1 MWIIRHY
8 GDIMDKYD
16 VIIVGSGPAGLTAGI
31 YAGRQ
36 GLKVLILE
44 KGVTGGAGLMVPN
57 MENYPGFEI
66 VSGKQLI
73 EYTKKQALKYVEIK
87 ELEEVKK
94 IEIID
99 KAEMKVLTQKN
110 KYKTKSLILCTGTV
124 HRSLGAPGESEFLG
138 KGVFYCA
145 VCDGPLFV
153 GKRILVVG
161 GGNTAAQ
168 GALFL
173 DNIGAYVALVHRR
186 DELRAEKYLK
196 EKLDEQEIPII
207 WDAVVDEIKGDMVVK
222 SVVLHHLKDDIKKE
236 YDMDG
241 IYIAIGE
248 SPVNELAE
256 SIGVEI
262 DKRGYIKT
270 DKSQKTNIPFV
281 YSAGDITGGVNQWV
295 VACGE
300 GAVAALSAYNDL
312 TKLE

>member
-1 MWIIRHY
+1 MKHY
-8 GDIMDKYD
+8 GDIMDEYD
-16 VIIVGSGPAGLTAGI
+16 VIIIGSGPAGLTAGI

-36 GLKVLILE
+36 GLKALILE

-73 EYTKKQALKYVEIK
+73 EYTKKQTLKYAEIN
-87 ELEEVKK
+87 ELEEVNE
-94 IEIID
+94 IEIIG
-99 KAEMKVLTQKN
+99 KGEIKVSTQKSE
-110 KYKTKSLILCTGTV
+110 YKAKSVILCTGTE
-124 HRSLGAPGESEFLG
+124 HRKLGAPGEEEFLG

-153 GKRILVVG
+153 GKKVLVIG

-173 DNIGAYVALVHRR
+173 DTIGSYVAMVHRR

-196 EKLDEQEIPII
+196 EKLDEQEIPIM
-207 WDAVVDEIKGDMVVK
+207 WDTIVEEIKGDMLVK
-222 SVVLHHLKDDIKKE
+222 SVSLYNKKTSE
-236 YDMDG
+236 KSVYDVDG

-248 SPVNELAE
+248 SPVNKIAE
-256 SIGVEI
+256 SIGIEI
-262 DKRGYIKT
+262 DKRGYIST
-270 DKSQKTNIPFV
+270 DNGQKTNIPFI
-281 YSAGDITGGVNQWV
+281 YAAGDITDGVNQWV

-300 GAVAALSAYNDL
+300 GAVAALSAYDDIM
-312 TKLE
+312 KLE